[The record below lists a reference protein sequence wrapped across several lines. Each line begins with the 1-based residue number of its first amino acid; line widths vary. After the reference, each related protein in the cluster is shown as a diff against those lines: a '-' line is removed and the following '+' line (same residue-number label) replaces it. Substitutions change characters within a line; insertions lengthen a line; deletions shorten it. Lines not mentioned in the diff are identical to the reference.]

1 MRIILG
7 FICCLLVGSL
17 QAASVSSPPQLLGK
31 VTGSLATV
39 NDGSGNST
47 CISMSTG
54 TLEFTCNVGINTT
67 SPGVPFQVGDQI
79 TPVIVGIPVF
89 ASVNGV
95 DTRTTSG
102 TRAGFGA
109 TVTAAPTSTSS
120 ATFKAIT
127 GEVDVSSGTSVDIH
141 GMGGITGDTNYAGTG
156 VLANTT
162 GTSGSTVNS
171 GTGSIGT
178 MNGVFGTSANNGTG
192 VVTTMNGVNAAATSS
207 GAVDISYV
215 SGVTSIGRNF
225 SPNKVTNQYGVSA
238 TSSNTSTGTVVNAA
252 GLLASL
258 INSNAGGTISNGY
271 GVSVTA
277 ANSGTITQGIGLKIS
292 GMGSGGTWT
301 NTPYDIYAQD
311 TGTYNYLEGAT
322 GIGVAKPVANSKLDV
337 NGHIHPGNAAPT
349 ISSCGSGSLTSGS
362 TDHKGSITS
371 ITAAT
376 ACTITFSSTMTTAPA
391 RTFSTSAATAV
402 GISSISTSAVTA
414 SMTSLTG
421 SLYYICF

>member
-54 TLEFTCNVGINTT
+54 TLEFTCNTGINTT
-67 SPGVPFQVGDQI
+67 SPGVPFQVGAQI
-79 TPVIVGIPVF
+79 TPVMTGLPLF

-95 DTRTTSG
+95 HTGTAPETRP
-102 TRAGFGA
+102 GFVA
-109 TVTAAPTSTSS
+109 TVTAAPTVTSNST
-120 ATFKAIT
+120 FRAIA
-127 GEVDVSSGTSVDIH
+127 GEVDVLSGTSVRIS
-141 GMGGITGDTNYAGTG
+141 GIGGIQGVSNYAGT
-156 VLANTT
+156 NTLT
-162 GTSGSTVNS
+162 TQIGTAGTAINS
-171 GTGSIGT
+171 GTGTI
-178 MNGVFGTSANNGTG
+178 
-192 VVTTMNGVNAAATSS
+192 TTMNGVSGGAANNSTGVVTNINGVNASATSS
-207 GAVDISYV
+207 GAVNVANVI
-215 SGVTSIGRNF
+215 GVTATALNS
-225 SPNKVTNQYGVSA
+225 SPNTVTTQYGVNA
-238 TSSNTSTGTVVNAA
+238 VTSNTSTGTVGTAA
-252 GLLASL
+252 GLRASL

-277 ANSGTITQGIGLKIS
+277 ANSGTITQGIGLLIS

-322 GIGVAKPVANSKLDV
+322 GIGVSTPVANSKLDV
-337 NGHIHPGNAAPT
+337 NGHIHPGNLAPT
-349 ISSCGSGSLTSGS
+349 ISSCGSGSLTTGS
-362 TDHKGSITS
+362 TDHKGSINS
-371 ITAAT
+371 IAVAT

-391 RTFSTSAATAV
+391 CTFSTSAATAV